1 MRFLVDENVF
11 PAITS
16 HLKEQGHDVK
26 DVLQEGL
33 TRIHDDDLI
42 RLARKEQRTLITFD
56 KHFGDILRYPP
67 EENEGIVLI
76 RLHPPILAHVVKAM
90 DRFLAQTKQSTLKGK
105 LIVLSRTGYRI
116 R

>member
-11 PAITS
+11 PIITS
-16 HLKEQGHDVK
+16 HLKEKGHDVK

-67 EENEGIVLI
+67 EENEGIILI
-76 RLHPPILAHVVKAM
+76 RIHPPILTHVIQAI
-90 DRFLAQTKQSTLKGK
+90 DRLLDHTKQPSFQGK
-105 LIVLSRTGYRI
+105 LIVLNQTGYRI